1 MRNLR
6 VSVTDRCNFRCV
18 YCMPEEM
25 QFMPRAEVL
34 TFEEITRVVR
44 IVADMGVNKVRLTG
58 GEPLVRRDLP
68 VLVGQIA
75 DVDGIEDLALTTNGI
90 LLPNAAADL
99 KAAGLH
105 RMNVSLDSLERETF
119 AALTRRDALDKV
131 LAGIDAALD
140 AGFSPLKV
148 NAVAIR
154 DTTKGEL
161 LEFARFA
168 RERPVII
175 RFIEFMP
182 LDGDEQWSAEQ
193 ILTGDEIVEHIGA
206 VYPLDPVPGRGSQP
220 AQRYRFRDGAGEIG
234 VIATVTEPF
243 CEQCDRIRL
252 TADGKLRN
260 CLFALDETDI
270 RALLR
275 GDADDG
281 AIAEAITASVWAKWR
296 GHLINQTEFVRPGR
310 SMSQIG
316 G

>member
-1 MRNLR
+1 
-6 VSVTDRCNFRCV
+6 
-18 YCMPEEM
+18 MPEEM

-44 IVADMGVNKVRLTG
+44 IAAGMGVNKVRLTG
-58 GEPLVRRDLP
+58 GEPLVRRDMP
-68 VLVGQIA
+68 ELVRQIA
-75 DVDGIEDLALTTNGI
+75 DVEGIKDLALTTNGI
-90 LLPNAAADL
+90 LLPDAAPGL

-105 RMNVSLDSLERETF
+105 RLNVSLDSLDRETF

-154 DTTKGEL
+154 DSTQGEL

-182 LDGDEQWSAEQ
+182 LDGDERWSADQ
-193 ILTGDEIVEHIGA
+193 ILTGDEIVERIGA

-243 CEQCDRIRL
+243 CDQCDRIRL

-270 RALLR
+270 RPLLR
-275 GDADDG
+275 GGGDDD
-281 AIAEAITASVWAKWR
+281 AIAEAMTASVRAKWR
-296 GHLINQTEFVRPGR
+296 GHLINQAEFVRPGR
-310 SMSQIG
+310 NMSQIG

>member
-1 MRNLR
+1 
-6 VSVTDRCNFRCV
+6 
-18 YCMPEEM
+18 
-25 QFMPRAEVL
+25 MPRAEVL
-34 TFEEITRVVR
+34 SFEEITRFVR
-44 IVADMGVNKVRLTG
+44 IVAAMGVNKVRLTG

-68 VLVGQIA
+68 ELVRQIA
-75 DVDGIEDLALTTNGI
+75 DLDGIDDLAMTTNGI
-90 LLPNAAADL
+90 LLPQVASDL
-99 KAAGLH
+99 KAAGL
-105 RMNVSLDSLERETF
+105 RRLNVSLDSLDRETF
-119 AALTRRDALDKV
+119 AELTRRDELDKV

-154 DTTKGEL
+154 DTTEQEL

-182 LDGDEQWSAEQ
+182 LDGDERWSADQ
-193 ILTGDEIVEHIGA
+193 ILTGEEIVERIGA

-275 GDADDG
+275 GGADDD
-281 AIAEAITASVWAKWR
+281 AIAEAVTASVWAKWR
-296 GHLINQTEFVRPGR
+296 GHLINQTEFVRPAR

>member
-1 MRNLR
+1 
-6 VSVTDRCNFRCV
+6 
-18 YCMPEEM
+18 MPEEM

>member
-1 MRNLR
+1 
-6 VSVTDRCNFRCV
+6 
-18 YCMPEEM
+18 
-25 QFMPRAEVL
+25 MPRAEVL

>member
-1 MRNLR
+1 
-6 VSVTDRCNFRCV
+6 
-18 YCMPEEM
+18 MPEEM

-34 TFEEITRVVR
+34 SFEEITRFVR
-44 IVADMGVNKVRLTG
+44 IVAAMGVNKVRLTG

-68 VLVGQIA
+68 VLVRQVA
-75 DVDGIEDLALTTNGI
+75 DVDGIEDLALTTNGV
-90 LLPNAAADL
+90 LLPGLAADL
-99 KAAGLH
+99 KAAGL
-105 RMNVSLDSLERETF
+105 RRLNVSLDSLDRGTF
-119 AALTRRDALDKV
+119 AELTRRDELDKV

-154 DTTKGEL
+154 DTTEREL

-168 RERPVII
+168 RERPIII

-182 LDGDEQWSAEQ
+182 LDGDERWSADQ
-193 ILTGDEIVEHIGA
+193 ILTGEEIVERIGA

-275 GDADDG
+275 GGADDD
-281 AIAEAITASVWAKWR
+281 AIAEAVTASVWAKWR
-296 GHLINQTEFVRPGR
+296 GHLINQREFVRPER